1 MSERIFLLRHNYIF
15 YCSQVGQIFALRL
28 LFHFLLRCRT
38 VEYESQ
44 QYQCHDH
51 PSGQCCCSQTCK
63 FIIVTFQIDHNDNRR
78 NSIGNIIFQTFR
90 EFHACTGIH
99 LCNEIVPSPS
109 VSCHTEQ
116 QIHKRTKRK
125 QVITYKEIF
134 QIHDILSAN
143 LKACP
148 VCHSQHTWKS

>member
-78 NSIGNIIFQTFR
+78 NAAADALNNLIAALNTGGNT
-90 EFHACTGIH
+90 TM
-99 LCNEIVPSPS
+99 
-109 VSCHTEQ
+109 
-116 QIHKRTKRK
+116 K
-125 QVITYKEIF
+125 YKAE
-134 QIHDILSAN
+134 DIME
-143 LKACP
+143 
-148 VCHSQHTWKS
+148 

>member
-1 MSERIFLLRHNYIF
+1 MSERLFPLRHNYIF

-63 FIIVTFQIDHNDNRR
+63 FIIVTFQID
-78 NSIGNIIFQTFR
+78 SFWYKTEGNQDFQ
-90 EFHACTGIH
+90 EEEG
-99 LCNEIVPSPS
+99 
-109 VSCHTEQ
+109 
-116 QIHKRTKRK
+116 
-125 QVITYKEIF
+125 Y
-134 QIHDILSAN
+134 
-143 LKACP
+143 
-148 VCHSQHTWKS
+148 